1 MSRFITQDRLGAFLA
16 GVLSKT
22 PFDRIEFATLGE
34 LGERS
39 RRSAVA
45 KASGDKCIRIKPR
58 CLFDEAPVELF
69 TLANH
74 SRRMTGAVPAALG
87 HQAGENCRF
96 GSRADPENAASAGII
111 VSSISLSPLLPV
123 SHGISIASRLML
135 AVRDVF

>member
-1 MSRFITQDRLGAFLA
+1 VLLA
-16 GVLSKT
+16 GILSKT
-22 PFDRIEFATLGE
+22 LFDRIEFATLGE

-39 RRSAVA
+39 RRSPVA

-58 CLFDEAPVELF
+58 CLFDEASVELF

-74 SRRMTGAVPAALG
+74 SRRMTGAALG

-96 GSRADPENAASAGII
+96 GSGADPENAASAGII
-111 VSSISLSPLLPV
+111 VSSISLSPLLLV

-135 AVRDVF
+135 AVRDVL